1 MTEESPRHDPRSRK
15 REGWIA
21 VATVLML
28 LAFLAFQQMGVRG
41 FVFPVRVAEG
51 SMAPTLAGEHFLL
64 KCQQC
69 ATSFQ
74 ADLSVPS
81 DHAFV
86 CPHCETRFIA
96 PENSL
101 RLQQGDRVL
110 IHRWN
115 AWIAPIERWQMIA
128 AKDPRKPSR
137 FIVKRIVGLPG
148 EEIMIDHGNVFVDR
162 QLVSKSLEQLREL
175 SVEVDD
181 EQYSDE
187 SGESS
192 WRTEN
197 GDDSRWVL
205 GTSGW
210 TCDAS
215 RLPES
220 EWEWLQFH
228 PKKASDERLKILDN
242 YGYNQDVSRR
252 LNVVSELL
260 VTCELQADLKAELC
274 LEFSQVEWGY
284 RLVLSPSRRSY
295 WIEQNGTRLQEKS
308 LPPEGVRRVE
318 FAICDG
324 QLLTG
329 INDQSGM
336 TVPMDVVLPKTTPV
350 PRIGIRH
357 GSASLS
363 RLSVDRD
370 LFYLRQLPEQ
380 APQRLAADEYFL
392 LGDNSPI
399 SVDSRD
405 PELGP
410 IRQDHVLGTV
420 TRWAV
425 D

>member
-21 VATVLML
+21 VAILLML
-28 LAFLAFQQMGVRG
+28 LAYLAFQQMGVRG

-64 KCQQC
+64 KCRQC
-69 ATSFQ
+69 AASFQ

-81 DHAFV
+81 DQAFV

-101 RLQQGDRVL
+101 RRQQGDRVL
-110 IHRWN
+110 IHRWS
-115 AWIAPIERWQMIA
+115 AWISPIERWKMIA

-187 SGESS
+187 SGGSS
-192 WRTEN
+192 WRIEN

-210 TCDAS
+210 MCDAS

-228 PKKASDERLKILDN
+228 PKKASDERLKILDS

-260 VTCELQADLKAELC
+260 
-274 LEFSQVEWGY
+274 
-284 RLVLSPSRRSY
+284 
-295 WIEQNGTRLQEKS
+295 
-308 LPPEGVRRVE
+308 
-318 FAICDG
+318 
-324 QLLTG
+324 
-329 INDQSGM
+329 
-336 TVPMDVVLPKTTPV
+336 
-350 PRIGIRH
+350 
-357 GSASLS
+357 
-363 RLSVDRD
+363 
-370 LFYLRQLPEQ
+370 
-380 APQRLAADEYFL
+380 
-392 LGDNSPI
+392 
-399 SVDSRD
+399 
-405 PELGP
+405 
-410 IRQDHVLGTV
+410 
-420 TRWAV
+420 
-425 D
+425 